1 MKLKITQIKSPIG
14 YRKRTKNTLI
24 ALGLT
29 KMNQSVVKKTDSA
42 INGMLNVVKHLVKI
56 EEVKWV
62 YLI

>member
-29 KMNQSVVKKTDSA
+29 KMNQSVVKKTDPA

>member
-1 MKLKITQIKSPIG
+1 MKVKITQIKSPIG
-14 YRKRTKNTLI
+14 YRKKTKNTLI

-29 KMNQSVVKKTDSA
+29 KMNQSVVKKNDSA
-42 INGMLNVVKHLVKI
+42 INGMLNIVKHLVKI

>member
-1 MKLKITQIKSPIG
+1 MKVKITQVKSPIG
-14 YRKRTKNTLI
+14 YRKKTKNTLI

-29 KMNQSVVKKTDSA
+29 KMNQSVVKKNDSA
-42 INGMLNVVKHLVKI
+42 INGMINVVKHLVKI